1 MVQPVK
7 YSEQWHILRVEDPN
21 KESTSGA
28 PISKLVHRTLIPAR
42 LPVNATSAIALIKM
56 LKGTCSIGVRCWS
69 NRQKRD
75 NIRPFD
81 ACYPSKPP
89 ICIGVGLSVLLP

>member
-28 PISKLVHRTLIPAR
+28 PTSKLVHRTLIPAR
-42 LPVNATSAIALIKM
+42 LPVNATFVIALTKM
-56 LKGTCSIGVRCWS
+56 LKGICFIGAKCWS
-69 NRQKRD
+69 KRQKRV
-75 NIRPFD
+75 NLRPFNALD
-81 ACYPSKPP
+81 QSKPP
-89 ICIGVGLSVLLP
+89 IYIGVGLSVLLP